1 MADALLDKW
10 RAVVPPQPTFWR
22 FILYA
27 IRPPRLRAHDGL
39 SSRGATQTELFFDL
53 VLALPWGALVDSPTR
68 RNPSS
73 SDTWHILAVAAIFNG
88 WMGRTFFN
96 TRYDTD
102 SATAR
107 ISAILGMTGFTAMA
121 FGVRCTSNDDS
132 VLVCDDNEL
141 HSVSSIFILGYGAV
155 RSVLWINYLAV
166 YCALPS
172 KRSNQYSS
180 PDSITVKGMLTGFG
194 FSLLCCFLASGLRKP
209 KDADA
214 RFCLFLT
221 AVVVDFVTPFVLIPY
236 MPAIRI
242 HHLMGRFGR
251 FLLICVNASV
261 VAPLLE
267 MPLHGGRVNLFSPL
281 LALWPPFCL
290 IQLHSAPIGG
300 LLTSSRVEHFHRS
313 YEGTTIRKIR
323 IYGFFYLHLPL
334 TLLISALFTRMPPWD
349 RVSGPSGD
357 KAIWACLLLILAAQH
372 VLVSTQ
378 NMTHALCRG
387 FGALLLLTLAFA
399 DSCFALPVQPTPD
412 TTPDTTPVKPKSG
425 PPMMPWPPASPPIAE
440 KLLPWGDLEL
450 SLCNPAFSMLVICAV
465 LLFEVFVDAFLG
477 FRQAET
483 EKVEEG
489 ADPDVPTLNA
499 LGIGYT
505 QSLGAAP
512 LISLHPAYTTSL
524 DTWREGHTSGDHDPT
539 SGDHDHTSG
548 DHDHGGFRD
557 ANARPTLIGDP
568 PADPSRGPSDDSS
581 RAPLSPVVH
590 TAAVA
595 HRDSL

>member
-1 MADALLDKW
+1 MG
-10 RAVVPPQPTFWR
+10 PPQPTFWR

-27 IRPPRLRAHDGL
+27 IRPPRLRAHGGL

-73 SDTWHILAVAAIFNG
+73 SDTWHIIAVAAIFNG
-88 WMGRTFFN
+88 WMGWTFFN

-132 VLVCDDNEL
+132 VLVCDDSES

-172 KRSNQYSS
+172 KRSSQYSS
-180 PDSITVKGMLTGFG
+180 PDSITVKGMLIGFG
-194 FSLLCCFLASGLRKP
+194 FSLLCCFVASGLRNP

-214 RFCLFLT
+214 RFCLFVT

-261 VAPLLE
+261 VVPLLE
-267 MPLHGGRVNLFSPL
+267 KPLHVGRVNLFSPL

-334 TLLISALFTRMPPWD
+334 TVFISALFTRMPPWD
-349 RVSGPSGD
+349 LVSGPSGD
-357 KAIWACLLLILAAQH
+357 KAIWACVLLILAAQH

-378 NMTHALCRG
+378 NRTHALCRG

-399 DSCFALPVQPTPD
+399 DSCFALPMQPTPQ
-412 TTPDTTPVKPKSG
+412 KLQSG
-425 PPMMPWPPASPPIAE
+425 PPMMPWPPASPPSSE
-440 KLLPWGDLEL
+440 ETQLPWGDLKL
-450 SLCNPAFSMLVICAV
+450 SLCNPAFSTIVICAV
-465 LLFEVFVDAFLG
+465 LLFEVLVDAFLG
-477 FRQAET
+477 YRQAET
-483 EKVEEG
+483 EKVEG
-489 ADPDVPTLNA
+489 ADPDVPTLSA

-512 LISLHPAYTTSL
+512 LISLHPAYTTS
-524 DTWREGHTSGDHDPT
+524 
-539 SGDHDHTSG
+539 G

-557 ANARPTLIGDP
+557 SDARPTLIGDP
-568 PADPSRGPSDDSS
+568 PADPNQGPSDDSS

-595 HRDSL
+595 HRGSL